1 MATEPSKTADELTT
15 AIRSLVDK
23 ALDARTRDE
32 IAARGRE
39 LAAAIAETAGSAAE
53 RASIVANDA
62 WRDSAPQRREAAKQ
76 ARQMSRDALRWGRQ
90 RWKKQLRPAMRD
102 AWDRRVVTGLGA
114 AGVAVPASREI
125 AQQARVRLGLKRAE
139 ERRWRTFFL
148 GVIVGAVAGAIVALL
163 TAPRP
168 GREMRDE
175 LATRAREAANNAG
188 EWVPLFQREEYIGS
202 AAGPAAISDD
212 LGTRTQAAESSTG
225 TTASATR
232 DVSPSAKTGGGSKG
246 NGAEQPVAAAP
257 DIPEEPE
264 QETI

>member
-1 MATEPSKTADELTT
+1 MATEPSTTADELTT

-39 LAAAIAETAGSAAE
+39 LAAAIAGTAGTAAE
-53 RASIVANDA
+53 RASVAANEA

-76 ARQMSRDALRWGRQ
+76 ARQMSREALRWSRQ
-90 RWKKQLRPAMRD
+90 RWIKQLRPAIRD

-125 AQQARVRLGLKRAE
+125 ANQARVRLGLKRAE
-139 ERRWRTFFL
+139 ERRWRIFFL
-148 GVIVGAVAGAIVALL
+148 GVLLGAIAGAVVALL

-175 LATRAREAANNAG
+175 LATRARDAATSAG
-188 EWVPLFQREEYIGS
+188 DWVPLFQREGYTGTAGS
-202 AAGPAAISDD
+202 IADAADDLAIRSGETTPTSGVASSAGGDVTPAAKPA
-212 LGTRTQAAESSTG
+212 R
-225 TTASATR
+225 R
-232 DVSPSAKTGGGSKG
+232 SKG
-246 NGAEQPVAAAP
+246 NGAEQRISAAP
-257 DIPEEPE
+257 DISEEPE

>member
-1 MATEPSKTADELTT
+1 MATEPSRTADELTT

-39 LAAAIAETAGSAAE
+39 LASAIAETAGTAAE
-53 RASIVANDA
+53 RASVAANEA

-90 RWKKQLRPAMRD
+90 RWIKQLRPTLKET
-102 AWDRRVVTGLGA
+102 WDRRVVTGLGA
-114 AGVAVPASREI
+114 AGIGVPASREI
-125 AQQARVRLGLKRAE
+125 AKQAQIRLGLKRAE

-148 GVIVGAVAGAIVALL
+148 GVVLGAIAGAVVALL

-188 EWVPLFQREEYIGS
+188 EWVPLFQREEYSGS
-202 AAGPAAISDD
+202 AEAIAEEPALPPSISPPVTVDEASD
-212 LGTRTQAAESSTG
+212 TRSGRRA
-225 TTASATR
+225 
-232 DVSPSAKTGGGSKG
+232 KG
-246 NGAEQPVAAAP
+246 NGAELPVAAAP
-257 DIPEEPE
+257 EIIEEPE
-264 QETI
+264 QETL